1 MRNAIAVLTF
11 FCAPLALPARGAA
24 QEQDVMILD
33 GKPLSQLSAILD
45 PFEGLRMTGS
55 NAEGSLV
62 VHFHYPYLEFPSASE
77 HDLDRT
83 DKVSITLVETGE
95 SRKIDQGQLV
105 ISAFARERV
114 SGSLTWRLQ
123 PESKRRELEFSVP
136 VRVER
141 REPAV
146 VKSVPEI
153 GSFPMPARRPN
164 PKDLVFCA
172 VGDTGTGLPGAERVA
187 RSIARLAR
195 TGPLDFVL
203 LLGDNFGPKGV
214 ESIRDP
220 QWQSKFEKLFDPS
233 KLAVPFYA
241 VLGDGDHRSDRVAPR
256 LYGLN
261 NPRWT
266 HPKPTYPFQT
276 ESHGAKFTFIGVDT
290 TFLLGN
296 ISNPD
301 VRIAN
306 RVMVHALQM
315 LSSDWKIM
323 FGHHSLYSSGG
334 KRDGERSKKLREVC
348 EGWFEKFALDL
359 YIGGNDRSL
368 EILKPKK
375 GVTHVVS
382 GGGGGPEMAHSL
394 TCREDTIYGY
404 TGGGFTWF
412 RFDGEKLEITIYD
425 ADGRA
430 KYVHYLK
437 K

>member
-1 MRNAIAVLTF
+1 MKSVVAVLTF
-11 FCAPLALPARGAA
+11 FCAPLALPARNVA
-24 QEQDVMILD
+24 QAPDGMTLD
-33 GKPLSQLSAILD
+33 GEPLSQLSAVLD
-45 PFEGLRMTGS
+45 PLEGLRMSGS
-55 NAEGSLV
+55 RSEGRLV
-62 VHFHYPYLEFPSASE
+62 VHFRYPYLEFPSARE
-77 HDLDRT
+77 HDLGRPG
-83 DKVSITLVETGE
+83 KVSVALAEGGE
-95 SRKIDQGQLV
+95 SRKLDQGQLV
-105 ISAFARERV
+105 IATFTRERV
-114 SGSLTWRLQ
+114 SGRLTWLPQ
-123 PESKRRELEFSVP
+123 PESKRRELQFNVP

-146 VKSVPEI
+146 AQNVPEI
-153 GSFPMPARRPN
+153 GPFPMPSRRPD

-187 RSIARLAR
+187 RSIARIAR

-220 QWQSKFEKLFDPS
+220 QWQSKFEQLFDPS

-241 VLGDGDHRSDRVAPR
+241 VLGGADHKSDRVAPR

-266 HPKPTYPFQT
+266 HPKPSYPFQVD
-276 ESHGAKFTFIGVDT
+276 SHGSKFTFIGVDT
-290 TFLLGN
+290 TFLAGDLVD
-296 ISNPD
+296 PD
-301 VRIAN
+301 TRIAN
-306 RVMVHALQM
+306 RVMVHALEL

-323 FGHHSLYSSGG
+323 FGHHPLYSSGR
-334 KRDGERSKKLREVC
+334 KHDSDLSETLRKACEV
-348 EGWFEKFALDL
+348 WFERFDLDL
-359 YIGGNDRSL
+359 YISANDHIL

-375 GVTHVVS
+375 GVTHIVS

-394 TCREDTIYGY
+394 TCSEDTVYGY

-412 RFDGEKLEITIYD
+412 RFDGEKIEITIYD
-425 ADGRA
+425 ADGRV